1 MEDIIVTKN
10 LTKKFKGTKAND
22 NISLNIKKGSIYGLI
37 GRNGAG
43 KTTLMRMLLGLIEP
57 TEGDIELFGKSGKK
71 MNEQRKKI
79 GSIIETPAFYSKL
92 TAYENLVVRADLI
105 GLKNKKHYIE
115 DALKKVNLYDKRN
128 CKTKEF
134 SLGMRQS
141 LGIACAILGNPE
153 LLILDEPINGLD
165 PIAIANIRE
174 ILQELNKNGTTIIIS
189 SHILE
194 EMEKLATCYG
204 FIVNGQLVK
213 EINEDEV
220 KSKHI
225 DLEKLFI
232 EIAGGH
238 THE

>member
-10 LTKKFKGTKAND
+10 LTKKFGSFKAND
-22 NISLNIKKGSIYGLI
+22 DISLNIKKGSIYGLI

-57 TEGDIELFGKSGKK
+57 THGEIELFGKSGKA
-71 MNEQRKKI
+71 MNTERRI
-79 GSIIETPAFYSKL
+79 GSIIETPAFCSRL

-105 GLKNKKHYIE
+105 GLQDKKRYIE
-115 DALKKVNLYDKRN
+115 DALRKVNLYEKRN
-128 CKTKEF
+128 CKAKDF

-141 LGIACAILGNPE
+141 LGIASAILGNPE

-174 ILQELNKNGTTIIIS
+174 ILQDLNKKGTTIIIS
-189 SHILE
+189 SHILG

-204 FIVNGQLVK
+204 FILDGKLVK
-213 EINEDEV
+213 EISEEEV
-220 KSKHI
+220 RTNHI

-232 EIAGGH
+232 EMAGGQL
-238 THE
+238 HE